1 MAGMRRREFI
11 AVLGGGAVVWPLLAR
26 AQQTAKSPTIGYL
39 GPNSRS
45 LDSQRLAAF
54 VQRLRELGWIE
65 DRTITV
71 EYRWAEGRNEHLA
84 EIAADFVRRKV
95 DIIVTSAT
103 PPTVA
108 AKEATSVIPI
118 VFAAVGDPVGAGVVK
133 SLARPGGNATGLSLQ
148 TTDAAG
154 KRLELLGELITG
166 LRRLA
171 IMANS
176 GNPSAVLEMHETE
189 ATARKLGLEG
199 VTSEIRRPEDIAP
212 AFDALKGR
220 VEALYVCNDP
230 LTTTNRV
237 RISTLASAARLPT
250 MFVAREYIE
259 AGGLMSYGANFQD
272 LYRRTAELVDKIL
285 RGAKPADIPVEQPT
299 KFDLVINLTTAKAL
313 GLKIPEEFL
322 VRADEIIE

>member
-1 MAGMRRREFI
+1 
-11 AVLGGGAVVWPLLAR
+11 
-26 AQQTAKSPTIGYL
+26 
-39 GPNSRS
+39 
-45 LDSQRLAAF
+45 
-54 VQRLRELGWIE
+54 
-65 DRTITV
+65 
-71 EYRWAEGRNEHLA
+71 
-84 EIAADFVRRKV
+84 
-95 DIIVTSAT
+95 
-103 PPTVA
+103 
-108 AKEATSVIPI
+108 
-118 VFAAVGDPVGAGVVK
+118 
-133 SLARPGGNATGLSLQ
+133 
-148 TTDAAG
+148 
-154 KRLELLGELITG
+154 
-166 LRRLA
+166 
-171 IMANS
+171 
-176 GNPSAVLEMHETE
+176 
-189 ATARKLGLEG
+189 
-199 VTSEIRRPEDIAP
+199 
-212 AFDALKGR
+212 